1 MRDADSIAV
10 VFKGKIIE
18 QGAHDKVRHGL
29 VAFFRFK
36 CCSTLC
42 CLQLLCTALLLQPH
56 PACLSYSSTQLM
68 AIPHGSY
75 ARLVRHQLTRT
86 TTSSLSTRGPSFL
99 RQGTSRRGLHSPA
112 AGGSTVGKAP

>member
-86 TTSSLSTRGPSFL
+86 TTSSLSTRGPS
-99 RQGTSRRGLHSPA
+99 RRGLPA
-112 AGGSTVGKAP
+112 PAPGKE